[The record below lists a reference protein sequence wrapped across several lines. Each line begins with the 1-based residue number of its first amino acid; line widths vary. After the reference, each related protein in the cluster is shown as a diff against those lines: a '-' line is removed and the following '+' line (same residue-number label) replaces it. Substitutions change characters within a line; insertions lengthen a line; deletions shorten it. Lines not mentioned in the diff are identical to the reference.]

1 MLYENKYMKE
11 RKKKIMKT
19 FSYEIK
25 DEIGIHARPAG
36 LLVKEAKK
44 YSSKIVLTVNGK
56 NAEATKLMAIMSLGV
71 KQGQTVEITVE
82 GADEDTACENIKAFF
97 EQNL

>member
-1 MLYENKYMKE
+1 
-11 RKKKIMKT
+11 MKT